1 MQNIIWAFSR
11 TPPESAAADAPFS
24 VHQRMGR
31 GTLNLTRVSP
41 EPAEPSESPQPS
53 PSTPPLHQPQPEES
67 DEEVE
72 KKGGPLSFVHGAL
85 CTAGFL
91 LVLPSGALVARYAKV
106 TGSARA
112 FQLHGLL
119 QFGLGSCR
127 ARLLLLIP
135 HSLNWWHYPAGGSI
149 TGGMVAYLFMD
160 NRHSSITHKVM

>member
-1 MQNIIWAFSR
+1 
-11 TPPESAAADAPFS
+11 
-24 VHQRMGR
+24 MGR

-72 KKGGPLSFVHGAL
+72 KKGGALSFVHGAL

-127 ARLLLLIP
+127 ARPLPLHTPLTQLAAL
-135 HSLNWWHYPAGGSI
+135 SSWRDYNGRYASVSI
-149 TGGMVAYLFMD
+149 HG
-160 NRHSSITHKVM
+160 